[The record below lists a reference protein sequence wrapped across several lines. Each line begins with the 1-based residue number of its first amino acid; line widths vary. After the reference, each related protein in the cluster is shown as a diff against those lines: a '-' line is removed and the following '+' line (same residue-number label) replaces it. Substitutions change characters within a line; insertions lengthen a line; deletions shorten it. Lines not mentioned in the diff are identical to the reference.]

1 MRRLATALMGLI
13 GRGRMSAWHGRTG
26 SAFPVGPALPT
37 TLRSGW

>member
-1 MRRLATALMGLI
+1 MRRLAMALVGLI
-13 GRGRMSAWHGRTG
+13 ERGHVSAWRERTG